1 MNGDLHVGRDAE
13 DEARAFLPRFARAL
27 NRSA

>member
-1 MNGDLHVGRDAE
+1 MNDLHVGRDAE
-13 DEARAFLPRFARAL
+13 DEVRGFLPRFARAL